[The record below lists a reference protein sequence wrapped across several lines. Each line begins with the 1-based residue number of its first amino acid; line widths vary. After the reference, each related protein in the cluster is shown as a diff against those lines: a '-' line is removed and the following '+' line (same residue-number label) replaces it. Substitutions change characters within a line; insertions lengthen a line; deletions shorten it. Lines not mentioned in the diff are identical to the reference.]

1 MYLLLLCHFVYAPFF
16 GRSLAIVRISQPQY
30 SNMEIMAVFMIYLD
44 SKIDSRASGCPLHEG
59 IHQGLGVGT

>member
-44 SKIDSRASGCPLHEG
+44 SKIDSRADWWLSLA
-59 IHQGLGVGT
+59 